1 MNKEYITI
9 RIEKEI
15 KEEIDRIKHAESVI
29 QNGNLNSSDTLKYI
43 IDTYYRYKDLE
54 Y

>member
-9 RIEKEI
+9 RIEKEV
-15 KEEIDRIKHAESVI
+15 KDELDKIKHNESI
-29 QNGNLNSSDTLKYI
+29 EQNKNLSVSDTLEHI
-43 IDTYYRYKDLE
+43 IDIYYRYKDLE

>member
-9 RIEKEI
+9 RIEKEV
-15 KEEIDRIKHAESVI
+15 KDELDKIKHNESVE
-29 QNGNLNSSDTLKYI
+29 QKKNLSVSDTLQAI
-43 IDTYYRYKDLE
+43 MDIYYKYKDLE